1 MVIDMKFHDIVD
13 NELNSDFTFKKADKY
28 NKLVDIENENP
39 ELEWANK
46 TIMNYHIGKEI
57 SKEDYDRAVEIF
69 NNFSKESSN
78 YSEYCDYMK
87 KNNELKDLQDFDYC
101 MSLLKTLPAV
111 YGFGYDE
118 VSDEDIDLNI
128 FNSEEDKMKF
138 LAIKN
143 YFDKYIEDL
152 TDENV
157 NRKLNNVILQ
167 GNTGAGKT
175 FLLRYFATKLKENRI
190 CHAFIKLSSL
200 IPIFKKYQNNKGD
213 EENISQIVNII
224 YKIPILIID
233 DLATENNYASAS
245 EILYNIYENNKNV
258 SVIIS
263 TNLDNKTMYE
273 QYSGRV
279 LNRFLETGSI
289 LNLQISDLRLEK
301 RKKLC

>member
-1 MVIDMKFHDIVD
+1 MKFHDIVD

>member
-1 MVIDMKFHDIVD
+1 MKFHDIVD

-39 ELEWANK
+39 ELDWANK

-152 TDENV
+152 IDENV
-157 NRKLNNVILQ
+157 IRKLNNVILQ

>member
-1 MVIDMKFHDIVD
+1 MKFHDIVD

-39 ELEWANK
+39 ELDWANK

-152 TDENV
+152 IDENV
-157 NRKLNNVILQ
+157 IRKLNNVILQ

-200 IPIFKKYQNNKGD
+200 IPIFKKYQNNNKVD

>member
-1 MVIDMKFHDIVD
+1 MKFHDIVD

-39 ELEWANK
+39 ELDWANK

-57 SKEDYDRAVEIF
+57 SKEDYDRAVKIF

-111 YGFGYDE
+111 YGFGYDD

-128 FNSEEDKMKF
+128 FNNEEDKMKF

-152 TDENV
+152 IDENV
-157 NRKLNNVILQ
+157 IRKLNNVILQ

-200 IPIFKKYQNNKGD
+200 IPIFKKYQNNNKGD

-263 TNLDNKTMYE
+263 TNLDNKNMYE

>member
-1 MVIDMKFHDIVD
+1 MKFHDIVD

-39 ELEWANK
+39 ELDWANK

-57 SKEDYDRAVEIF
+57 SKEDYDRAVKIF

-128 FNSEEDKMKF
+128 FNNEEDKMKF

-152 TDENV
+152 IDENV
-157 NRKLNNVILQ
+157 IRKLNNVILQ

-200 IPIFKKYQNNKGD
+200 IPIFKKYQNNNKGD

-263 TNLDNKTMYE
+263 TNLDNKNMYE